1 MLKMIFQDVIADL
14 SANAHLI
21 FRMFLA
27 TFCGALVG
35 LERSRRQKDA
45 GIRTHAMV
53 ALGSALIMIVS
64 KYGFYDIVGVPGI
77 DFEASRI
84 ASNIVSGIGFLGAGV
99 IFVKD
104 VSVKGLTTAAG
115 IWTVTGISMAI
126 GAGQYTIG
134 VVGTIMIIISQFILH
149 KFFFGLESTVN
160 EIVVVLTD
168 TPNSLEDFK
177 KSLLSQQIKIEN
189 YKVKRNLDKE
199 IITLDIIIKR
209 PRKMRMRDIVTTTAE
224 AKNVISLEY

>member
-1 MLKMIFQDVIADL
+1 MLKTIFQDVIADL

-27 TFCGALVG
+27 TVCGALVG

-64 KYGFYDIVGVPGI
+64 KYGFYDIIGVPGI
-77 DFEASRI
+77 NFDASRI

-134 VVGTIMIIISQFILH
+134 LAGTFMIIFLQFILH
-149 KFFFGLESTVN
+149 KFFSGLENTVN
-160 EIVVVLTD
+160 EIIVVLTD
-168 TPNSLEDFK
+168 TPNSIEDFK
-177 KSLLSQQIKIEN
+177 ESLLSQQIKIESF
-189 YKVKRNLDKE
+189 KVKRNLDKE
-199 IITLDIIIKR
+199 IITLDVTIKR
-209 PRKMRMRDIVTTTAE
+209 PRKLPLRDVLTTA
-224 AKNVISLEY
+224 AQGKNVISLDY